1 MKQLMFAVLLL
12 ALTFVTVN
20 SQCQTALFCNPDKP
34 EKTRP
39 PRWWGTLMERARAKA
54 KEESTGSQKFCDCC
68 CGATPCNTV
77 CNEPNSCPMQQC
89 YASVLG
95 KMLAT
100 VDNWVT

>member
-1 MKQLMFAVLLL
+1 MKPLMFAVSLL

-20 SQCQTALFCNPDKP
+20 SQSCQGLTSLFCNNN
-34 EKTRP
+34 RP
-39 PRWWGTLMERARAKA
+39 RGGGQTWVTAMEQARAKA
-54 KEESTGSQKFCDCC
+54 QEESTSNQKFCDCC

-95 KMLAT
+95 KLLAR
-100 VDNWVT
+100 